1 MAQTELE
8 PRATA
13 RRPVGL
19 AAMSAAEVERS
30 RARVATR
37 RRFGRVGLYLAAVVA
52 ALVAALPFLWGTI
65 TMFKEDADLYNSNN
79 NPFLFNLDPT
89 GEHVS
94 FLFDETKFVTFAAN
108 TLWVGLLVVGITLA
122 VALPA
127 AYSLARLNMRWSG
140 PLGIAI
146 FFVYLVPPTL
156 LFISLS
162 RVVAE
167 LGLQDST
174 WSLVVIYPTITIPVS
189 VWLLI
194 GFLKAIPR
202 DVEEQAMVDGYSRV
216 GAFGRIVI
224 PLALPGIVAVVVF
237 AFTLTAHEFIYAL
250 AFISPST
257 EKTISIGVP
266 TELVRGDVFFWQS
279 LQAAAVLVAVPI
291 AFVFN
296 LLLER
301 FITGFTMGAVKS

>member
-1 MAQTELE
+1 MARTSVES
-8 PRATA
+8 PVRPA
-13 RRPVGL
+13 RGL
-19 AAMSAAEVERS
+19 AAMSAQEVERS
-30 RARVATR
+30 RSHEAVR
-37 RRFGRVGLYLAAVVA
+37 RRLGRAGLYLAAVLA
-52 ALVAALPFLWGTI
+52 ALMAATPFVWGTI
-65 TMFKEDADLYNSNN
+65 TMFKEDADLYNAEN
-79 NPFLFNLDPT
+79 NPFVFNIQPT
-89 GEHVS
+89 GKHVS
-94 FLFDETKFVTFAAN
+94 YLFEETKFLTFAGN
-108 TLWVGLLVVGITLA
+108 TLWVGLLVVAITLA

-127 AYSLARLNMRWSG
+127 AYSLARLNMPWAG

-146 FFVYLVPPTL
+146 FFVYLIPPTL

-189 VWLLI
+189 VWLMI

-216 GAFGRIVI
+216 GAFARIVI
-224 PLALPGIVAVVVF
+224 PLALPGVVAVVVF

-250 AFISPST
+250 AFISPSSG
-257 EKTISIGVP
+257 KVISTGVP
-266 TELVRGDVFFWQS
+266 TELVRGDIFFWQS
-279 LQAAAVLVAVPI
+279 LQAAGVLVAIPI

>member
-1 MAQTELE
+1 MARTSVES
-8 PRATA
+8 PA
-13 RRPVGL
+13 RPARGL
-19 AAMSAAEVERS
+19 AAMNAQEVERS
-30 RARVATR
+30 RLHAAVR
-37 RRFGRVGLYLAAVVA
+37 RRFGRTGLYLAAVLA
-52 ALVAALPFLWGTI
+52 ALVAATPFVWGTI
-65 TMFKEDADLYNSNN
+65 TMFKEDADLYNAEN
-79 NPFLFNLDPT
+79 NPFVFNIQPT
-89 GEHVS
+89 GQHVS
-94 FLFDETKFVTFAAN
+94 YLFEETNFLTFAGN
-108 TLWVGLLVVGITLA
+108 TLWVGLLVVAITLA

-127 AYSLARLNMRWSG
+127 AYSLARLNMPWAG

-146 FFVYLVPPTL
+146 FFVYLIPPTL

-189 VWLLI
+189 VWLMI

-216 GAFGRIVI
+216 GAFARIVI
-224 PLALPGIVAVVVF
+224 PLALPGVVAVVVF

-250 AFISPST
+250 AFISPSSG
-257 EKTISIGVP
+257 KVISTGVP
-266 TELVRGDVFFWQS
+266 TELVRGDIFFWQS
-279 LQAAAVLVAVPI
+279 LQAAGVLVAIPI

>member
-1 MAQTELE
+1 MAVRV
-8 PRATA
+8 PA
-13 RRPVGL
+13 RLGT
-19 AAMSAAEVERS
+19 MTAAEVERS
-30 RARVATR
+30 RARVAIR
-37 RRFGRVGLYLAAVVA
+37 KRFERVGLYAAAVLAALA
-52 ALVAALPFLWGTI
+52 AATPFIWSTI
-65 TMFKEDADLYNSNN
+65 TMFKEDADLYNAQN
-79 NPFLFNLDPT
+79 NPFVFNLDPT
-89 GEHVS
+89 TEHVS
-94 FLFDETKFVTFAAN
+94 FLFDESKFLTFAGN

-122 VALPA
+122 VGLPA
-127 AYSLARLNMRWSG
+127 AYSLARLNMRWAST
-140 PLGIAI
+140 LGIAI

-202 DVEEQAMVDGYSRV
+202 DVEEQAMVDGYSRI
-216 GAFGRIVI
+216 GAFRRVVI
-224 PLALPGIVAVVVF
+224 PLALPGIIAVVVF

-257 EKTISIGVP
+257 
-266 TELVRGDVFFWQS
+266 
-279 LQAAAVLVAVPI
+279 
-291 AFVFN
+291 
-296 LLLER
+296 
-301 FITGFTMGAVKS
+301 

>member
-1 MAQTELE
+1 MAHQPSTAV
-8 PRATA
+8 RAPA
-13 RRPVGL
+13 GL
-19 AAMSAAEVERS
+19 AAMSAEEVERS

-37 RRFGRVGLYLAAVVA
+37 RRFGRVGLYVAAVVMALA
-52 ALVAALPFLWGTI
+52 AATPFIWSTI
-65 TMFKEDADLYNSNN
+65 TMFKEDADLYNAKN
-79 NPFLFNLDPT
+79 NPFVFNLNPT

-94 FLFDETKFVTFAAN
+94 YLFDESKFLTFAAN
-108 TLWVGLLVVGITLA
+108 TLWVGVLVVAITLA

-127 AYSLARLNMRWSG
+127 AYSLARLNMRWAG

-174 WSLVVIYPTITIPVS
+174 WSLVLIYPTITIPVS

-202 DVEEQAMVDGYSRV
+202 DVEEQAMVDGYSRI
-216 GAFGRIVI
+216 GAFQRVVI
-224 PLALPGIVAVVVF
+224 PLALPGIVAVIVF

-250 AFISPST
+250 AFVSPSS
-257 EKTISIGVP
+257 EKVISTGVP
-266 TELVRGDVFFWQS
+266 TELVRGDIFFWQS
-279 LQAAAVLVAVPI
+279 LQAASVLVAVPI

-296 LLLER
+296 LMLER
-301 FITGFTMGAVKS
+301 FITGFTMGAVKA